1 MLIGIDLGTTNS
13 VCAVFKDGKTQL
25 IPNNFGENLTPSCVS
40 FEKNG
45 ELHVGKT
52 AKTRA
57 ALHPNESVANFKR
70 YMGTDKVFRIHKQN
84 YSPVELS
91 SLVLKNLVEDA
102 ERFTGQK
109 VKEAIISVPAYFNG
123 VQRKA
128 TMQAAAMIDLKVEKL
143 INEPTAAAIAY
154 GLQNKPEY
162 TDFMIIDL
170 GGGTFDVSIMEY
182 FDDILEVKASGGDN
196 FLGGEDF
203 LKALVDLYINKTGL
217 KSEKLSANDNQLLF
231 SRMEEVKKQI
241 GKKTQTIYPFLTVKT
256 DAVQI
261 TQTEF
266 EQACK
271 PLLQK
276 MIKSI
281 ELCLKDARLKP
292 NEIDEVILVGGAS
305 RTSFV
310 RTLVTR
316 LFKKMPRT
324 DIDPD
329 LTIAYGAAIQ
339 AGLKARNEELKDVVL
354 TDVCPYTL
362 GTGIINGSV
371 YDDSLLF
378 SPIIERN
385 TVIPASRYNIYETVQ
400 DNQKK
405 LVMNIYQGE
414 SRLVKNNILLG
425 EFEIDV
431 PPKPKG
437 HEQVE
442 LRISYD
448 VNGILEVDARVLSTG
463 EQKSMLI
470 NNSPQELTEDQIAA
484 SRKKL
489 QALKFHPRESEAV
502 KELMLR
508 AESIYENSIGEEREV
523 INQLVYEFNEIL
535 ATQDPKK
542 IDEGIALL
550 RQQLEKFEAN
560 RWF

>member
-13 VCAVFKDGKTQL
+13 VCAVYQDGQPHI
-25 IPNNFGENLTPSCVS
+25 IPNNFAEDLTPSCVS

-45 ELHVGKT
+45 TIHVGKT
-52 AKTRA
+52 ARTRA
-57 ALHPNESVANFKR
+57 ALHPKESVAHFKR
-70 YMGTDKVFRIHKQN
+70 YMGTEKVYKIHGRT
-84 YSPVELS
+84 YTPVELS

-102 ERFTGQK
+102 ERHLG
-109 VKEAIISVPAYFNG
+109 EAVTEAVISVPAYFNG

-128 TMQAAAMIDLKVEKL
+128 TLQAAEMIDLKVEKL

-203 LKALVDLYINKTGL
+203 LKALVDVYAGKAGINLNTL
-217 KSEKLSANDNQLLF
+217 KPKDKQLLF
-231 SRMEEVKKQI
+231 SRMEELKKQ
-241 GKKTQTIYPFLTVKT
+241 GSKSSWQVEPFMEGVNQPIEIQPAEYK
-256 DAVQI
+256 
-261 TQTEF
+261 
-266 EQACK
+266 QACK

-276 MIKSI
+276 MVKSI
-281 ELCLKDARLKP
+281 ELCLKDARLSP
-292 NEIDEVILVGGAS
+292 GEIDEIILVGGAS

-310 RTLVTR
+310 RSLVTR

-324 DIDPD
+324 DINPD

-339 AGLKARNEELKDVVL
+339 AGLKARNEDLKDVVL

-362 GTGIINGSV
+362 GTGIVGESI

-385 TVIPASRYNIYETVQ
+385 TVVPASRVNIYTTAGDDQTRIHME
-400 DNQKK
+400 
-405 LVMNIYQGE
+405 IYQGE

-425 EFEIDV
+425 DFEV
-431 PPKPKG
+431 KVPKG
-437 HEQVE
+437 PKGREKVA

-448 VNGILEVDARVLSTG
+448 VNGILEVDAEVLSTG
-463 EQKSMLI
+463 EKANLLI
-470 NNSPQELTEDQIAA
+470 NNSPQELSEAEIAK

-489 QALKFHPRESEAV
+489 SQLKFHPRESEV
-502 KELMLR
+502 VRELLLR
-508 AESIYENSIGEEREV
+508 AESIYENSIAEEREA
-523 INQLVYEFNEIL
+523 INQLMSWFNDIL
-535 ATQDPKK
+535 ETQDPEK
-542 IDEGIALL
+542 IKPAIVEM
-550 RQQLEKFEAN
+550 REHLESFEAN

>member
-13 VCAVFKDGKTQL
+13 VCAVYQDGAAKL
-25 IPNNFGENLTPSCVS
+25 IPNNFSEYLTPSCISV
-40 FEKNG
+40 EKDG
-45 ELHVGKT
+45 RLHIGKT
-52 AKTRA
+52 AKTRS
-57 ALHPNESVANFKR
+57 LLYPKESVANFKR
-70 YMGTDKVFRIHKQN
+70 YMGSDKVFRIHRQQ

-91 SLVLKNLVEDA
+91 SMVLRKLVEDA
-102 ERFTGQK
+102 EKHTGQT
-109 VKEAIISVPAYFNG
+109 VTEAIISVPAYFNG

-154 GLQNKPEY
+154 GLQTKPEY

-196 FLGGEDF
+196 YLGGEDF
-203 LKALVDLYINKTGL
+203 LQVLVDIYADKAGIKPP
-217 KSEKLSANDNQLLF
+217 KLSANDRHLLYT
-231 SRMEEVKKQI
+231 RMEDLKKQSAKQNWQI
-241 GKKTQTIYPFLTVKT
+241 EPFLSVPTPTVTIEKDT
-256 DAVQI
+256 
-261 TQTEF
+261 F

-281 ELCLKDARLKP
+281 ELCLKDARLRP
-292 NEIDEVILVGGAS
+292 DEMDEIILVGGAS
-305 RTSFV
+305 RMSFV
-310 RTLVTR
+310 RSLVTR

-329 LTIAYGAAIQ
+329 LTIAHGAAIQ
-339 AGLKARNEELKDVVL
+339 AGLKARNEDLQDVVL

-362 GTGIINGSV
+362 GTAVVNHSV

-385 TVIPASRYNIYETVQ
+385 TVVPASRYNIYETAT

-405 LVMNIYQGE
+405 LNMKIYQGE

-425 EFEIDV
+425 EFEVTV
-431 PPKPKG
+431 PPGPQG
-437 HEQVE
+437 QEQVE

-448 VNGILEVDARVLSTG
+448 VNGILEVDAKVLSTG
-463 EQKSMLI
+463 DSKNLLI
-470 NNSPQELTEDQIAA
+470 NNSPQELSAADIAK

-489 QALKFHPRESEAV
+489 QGLKFHPRESEAV
-502 KELMLR
+502 QELMMR
-508 AESIYENSIGEEREV
+508 AETIYENSIQEEREA
-523 INQLVYEFNEIL
+523 INQLVQRFNDVL
-535 ATQDPKK
+535 ASQDPKQ
-542 IDEGIALL
+542 IEQGMAHM
-550 RQQLEKFEAN
+550 REQLAQFEAN

>member
-13 VCAVFKDGKTQL
+13 VCAVYRDGQPHI
-25 IPNNFGENLTPSCVS
+25 IPNNFSEELTPSCVS
-40 FEKNG
+40 FEKHG
-45 ELHVGKT
+45 ALHVGKT
-52 AKTRA
+52 ARTRA
-57 ALHPNESVANFKR
+57 ALHPEQSVAHFKR
-70 YMGTDKVFRIHKQN
+70 YMGTEKTYTIHGQT
-84 YSPVELS
+84 YTPVELS

-102 ERFTGQK
+102 ERHTGER
-109 VKEAIISVPAYFNG
+109 VTEAVISVPAYFNG

-128 TMQAAAMIDLKVEKL
+128 TLQAAEMIDLKVEKL

-203 LKALVDLYINKTGL
+203 LKVLVELYCEQAGVNLNKL
-217 KSEKLSANDNQLLF
+217 NNKDKQLLF
-231 SRMEEVKKQI
+231 ARMEELKKQ
-241 GKKTQTIYPFLTVKT
+241 GSKSTWQVNPFM
-256 DAVQI
+256 DAVSETI
-261 TQTEF
+261 EIDPAAF
-266 EQACK
+266 ERACK

-281 ELCLKDARLKP
+281 ELCLKDARLSP
-292 NEIDEVILVGGAS
+292 DEIDEIILVGGAS

-310 RTLVTR
+310 RSMVTR
-316 LFKKMPRT
+316 LFRKMPRT
-324 DIDPD
+324 DINPD

-339 AGLKARNEELKDVVL
+339 AGLKARNEDLRDVVL

-362 GTGIINGSV
+362 GTGIVGESI

-385 TVIPASRYNIYETVQ
+385 TVVPASRVNIYETAGDDQ
-400 DNQKK
+400 TRIH
-405 LVMNIYQGE
+405 MEIYQGE

-425 EFEIDV
+425 DFEV
-431 PPKPKG
+431 KVPKG
-437 HEQVE
+437 PKGREKVA

-448 VNGILEVDARVLSTG
+448 VNGILEVDAEVLSTG
-463 EQKSMLI
+463 EKTNLLI
-470 NNSPQELTEDQIAA
+470 NNSPQELSDQDIAR

-489 QALKFHPRESEAV
+489 SALKFHPRESEVV
-502 KELMLR
+502 KELLLR
-508 AESIYENSIGEEREV
+508 AESIYENSIAEEREA
-523 INQLVYEFNEIL
+523 INQLLAWFNAIL
-535 ATQDPKK
+535 ETQDPDRIKPA
-542 IDEGIALL
+542 IIEM
-550 RQQLEKFEAN
+550 REQLESFEAN

>member
-57 ALHPNESVANFKR
+57 ALHPEESVANFKR
-70 YMGTDKVFRIHKQN
+70 YMGTDKVFKIHKQN

-91 SLVLKNLVEDA
+91 SLILKNLIEDA
-102 ERFTGQK
+102 ERYTGQK
-109 VKEAIISVPAYFNG
+109 VEEAIISVPAYFNG

-203 LKALVDLYINKTGL
+203 LKALVDLYLSKARIKL
-217 KSEKLSANDNQLLF
+217 EKLSANDKQLLF
-231 SRMEEVKKQI
+231 SRMEDVKKQI
-241 GKKTQTIYPFLTVKT
+241 GKKTQTIEPFLTTKT

-271 PLLQK
+271 TLLQK

-305 RTSFV
+305 RTAFV

-362 GTGIINGSV
+362 GTGIISGSV

-385 TVIPASRYNIYETVQ
+385 TVIPASRYNIYETVR

-470 NNSPQELTEDQIAA
+470 NNSPQELTEAQIAE

-508 AESIYENSIGEEREV
+508 AESIYENSIGEEREI
-523 INQLVYEFNEIL
+523 INLLVHEFNEVL
-535 ATQDPKK
+535 ASQEPQK
-542 IDEGIALL
+542 IAKAIEEL
-550 RQQLEKFEAN
+550 RSKLSEFDVN
-560 RWF
+560 RWL